1 MIGMLELL
9 AVIGAMSL
17 VFAIL
22 CAFADR
28 HIDADPPM
36 SRRKEKALA
45 RMMSEEYRNG
55 R

>member
-1 MIGMLELL
+1 MIGMFELL
-9 AVIGAMSL
+9 AIIGAMSL

-28 HIDADPPM
+28 RIDSEPPM
-36 SRRKEKALA
+36 SRRREKARA
-45 RMMSEEYRNG
+45 RMMSEECRYG